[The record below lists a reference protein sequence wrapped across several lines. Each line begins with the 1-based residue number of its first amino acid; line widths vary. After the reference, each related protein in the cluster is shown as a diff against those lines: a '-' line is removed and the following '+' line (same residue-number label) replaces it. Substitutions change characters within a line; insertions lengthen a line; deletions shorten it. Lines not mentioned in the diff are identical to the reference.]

1 VAGTQN
7 VIKGVDA
14 GGRDPDQDL
23 LRFRN
28 RIRPVEELL
37 DLRAAELAE
46 PERLTHCQLL
56 SRVAGVGALAPPS
69 CVWPRR

>member
-1 VAGTQN
+1 MPNTGRNAARTPS

-14 GGRDPDQDL
+14 GGRDPDQDP

-28 RIRPVEELL
+28 RIRLVEELL

-46 PERLTHCQLL
+46 PERLTHLPQ
-56 SRVAGVGALAPPS
+56 RAG
-69 CVWPRR
+69 